1 MSFRHSHSG
10 PRPSGILLRAMLPAK
25 RKAGFPSM
33 NVPTDEAYG
42 GVDSPA
48 AWLRLLVAMT
58 LSTIGGVGMWSIM
71 VALPTI
77 QADFGVS
84 RANASLPF
92 TVVMFGFA
100 GGGVLMGRLADRFG
114 IAVPLALGTLA
125 VSAGY
130 LATGWSFSLWQVALA
145 HLLIGIGCSASFGP
159 LMADISHWFVRRRG
173 IAVSLAAVG
182 NYVAGTIWPPVLQH
196 FITTS
201 GWRATHIAVGL
212 FCLATMMPL
221 VLFMRRRIEDHH
233 ADETGAAAAERQA
246 NMPVSPM
253 TLQVLLCIAGVSCCV
268 AMAMPQVHI
277 VAYCGDLGF
286 GAARGAEMLSV
297 MLGMGVVSRLVSG
310 WISDRI
316 GGLRTLLLGS
326 LLQGVALL
334 LFLPFD
340 GLASLYIVSAMFG
353 LFQGG
358 IVPSYAIIVREYF
371 PPREAGVRTGIVLM
385 ATLFGMAFGGWI
397 SGVIFDFTGSYRA
410 AFLNGIAFNLLN
422 LTIAT
427 W

>member
-1 MSFRHSHSG
+1 
-10 PRPSGILLRAMLPAK
+10 
-25 RKAGFPSM
+25 M

-92 TVVMFGFA
+92 TMVMFGFA

-212 FCLATMMPL
+212 FCLVTMMPL
-221 VLFMRRRIEDHH
+221 VLFMRRRIEDNQ

-253 TLQVLLCIAGVSCCV
+253 ALQVLLCTAGVACCV

-277 VAYCGDLGF
+277 VAYCGDLGY
-286 GAARGAEMLSV
+286 GVARGAEMLSM
-297 MLGMGVVSRLVSG
+297 MLGFGIISRVGSG
-310 WISDRI
+310 FIADRI
-316 GGLRTLLLGS
+316 GGVATLLLGS
-326 LLQGVALL
+326 VLQGTA
-334 LFLPFD
+334 LFLF
-340 GLASLYIVSAMFG
+340 LWLE
-353 LFQGG
+353 G
-358 IVPSYAIIVREYF
+358 IV
-371 PPREAGVRTGIVLM
+371 
-385 ATLFGMAFGGWI
+385 
-397 SGVIFDFTGSYRA
+397 
-410 AFLNGIAFNLLN
+410 
-422 LTIAT
+422 
-427 W
+427 

>member
-1 MSFRHSHSG
+1 
-10 PRPSGILLRAMLPAK
+10 MLPAK

-33 NVPTDEAYG
+33 NVPTDETYAV
-42 GVDSPA
+42 VDSPA

-92 TVVMFGFA
+92 TMVMFGFA

-196 FITTS
+196 FIATS

-212 FCLATMMPL
+212 FCLVTMMPL
-221 VLFMRRRIEDHH
+221 VLFMRRRIEDNH

-253 TLQVLLCIAGVSCCV
+253 ALQVLLCTAGVACCV

-277 VAYCGDLGF
+277 VAYCGDLGY
-286 GAARGAEMLSV
+286 GVARGAEMLSM
-297 MLGMGVVSRLVSG
+297 MLGFGIISRVGSG
-310 WISDRI
+310 FIADRI
-316 GGLRTLLLGS
+316 GGVATLLLGS
-326 LLQGVALL
+326 VLQGTA
-334 LFLPFD
+334 LFLFLWFD
-340 GLASLYIVSAMFG
+340 GLVSLYIISALFG

-358 IVPSYAIIVREYF
+358 IVPSYAIIIREYF
-371 PPREAGVRTGIVLM
+371 SPREAGTRLGIVLM
-385 ATLFGMAFGGWI
+385 ATLLGMALGGWL
-397 SGVIFDFTGSYRA
+397 SGLIFDLTGSYRA
-410 AFLNGIAFNLLN
+410 AFFNGLAWNLVNVSIMAWL
-422 LTIAT
+422 LQRSRRRGQLAAA
-427 W
+427 